1 MIKRWQIG
9 FQEAVTPIME
19 AISELHN
26 LLLIIITIIAILV
39 AGLILYVVIRYHN
52 QRNPVP
58 SKTSHNTLLEVIW
71 TGIPAIIVLILLI
84 PSLKTLYFVDQV
96 PVSEMTITVIGHP
109 WYWSYEYPDHE
120 NISFDSYLIPESNLK
135 PGDLRLLAVDNPLV
149 VPVGTTIRVIST
161 SVDVIHSWAVP
172 SLGIKKDTVP
182 GRLNEFWIHVNKEGV
197 YYGQCSELCGPGH
210 GYMPI
215 MVRVLSKDAFQEWI
229 KISKTKFS

>member
-1 MIKRWQIG
+1 M
-9 FQEAVTPIME
+9 
-19 AISELHN
+19 
-26 LLLIIITIIAILV
+26 
-39 AGLILYVVIRYHN
+39 
-52 QRNPVP
+52 
-58 SKTSHNTLLEVIW
+58 
-71 TGIPAIIVLILLI
+71 
-84 PSLKTLYFVDQV
+84 
-96 PVSEMTITVIGHP
+96 
-109 WYWSYEYPDHE
+109 
-120 NISFDSYLIPESNLK
+120 
-135 PGDLRLLAVDNPLV
+135 
-149 VPVGTTIRVIST
+149 PVGTTIRVIST